1 MAGRAAMTVLERLF
15 HPERACE
22 FEPFEAVRLLE
33 LLADEARP
41 VGGRVEFGGVGPSPV
56 GPRGAVQF
64 RSHLTL
70 AFQPSLVAQVLPP
83 RLPGGPDE
91 VPIDDATLGRSAA
104 ATRRRYAG
112 RTTPLPVM
120 VQNFFGLFG
129 VHGALPVVY
138 TRRLLEL
145 DGDPAARN
153 RTTRGALRD
162 WLDLFTNQMAG
173 LLYEAWAKYRMP
185 VGYARAARRVP
196 PGVPP
201 PSDRVTQ
208 VLFAVAGLGTPAL
221 RGRLQVSPPGPEDEP
236 PPPLAALDDRALLR
250 YAGAFARHRAG
261 AHELRAI
268 LADYFRVAV
277 RVVPL
282 SGQWLDLPADALTR
296 FDGRAAL
303 GRNAVAGERVWDAG
317 SKFRLRIGPLRYR
330 EFVGFL
336 PDPTPIPERKS
347 VYLLSQLT
355 RLYVGAELDFEIQ
368 LLLSSFDVPDC
379 RMEDVP
385 AGELGL
391 RLGWNTW
398 LKGPAMPETVDDM
411 RFDAPCGTV
420 LPPAG

>member
-1 MAGRAAMTVLERLF
+1 MAGRRAMTVLERLF
-15 HPERACE
+15 DAERACE

-41 VGGRVEFGGVGPSPV
+41 AGSRPEAAGGGPSPV
-56 GPRGAVQF
+56 GPRGVLLF
-64 RSHLTL
+64 KSHLTL
-70 AFQPSLVAQVLPP
+70 SFQPSLVAQILPP
-83 RLPGGPDE
+83 RPLGCVLE
-91 VPIDDATLGRSAA
+91 DARVSGLSRSAA
-104 ATRRRYAG
+104 AIRRRYAG
-112 RTTPLPVM
+112 RATPLPVM

-138 TRRLLEL
+138 TRKLLDL
-145 DGDPAARN
+145 DGDPTLRD
-153 RTTRGALRD
+153 RTTRTALRD

-173 LLYEAWAKYRMP
+173 LLYEGWAKYRMP
-185 VGYARAARRVP
+185 VGYLRSARRVP
-196 PGVPP
+196 RGVAPP
-201 PSDRVTQ
+201 PDRVTQ
-208 VLFAVAGLGTPAL
+208 VLFSAVGLGTPAL
-221 RGRLQVSPPGPEDEP
+221 RGRLQSSPPGPEDEP

-250 YAGAFARHRAG
+250 YAGAFARGRPG

-282 SGQWLDLPADALTR
+282 SGQWLNLPADALTR

-330 EFVGFL
+330 EFIGFL
-336 PDPTPIPERKS
+336 PDPTPIPERKG

-411 RFDAPCGTV
+411 RFDAPCETV
-420 LPPAG
+420 LPFAG

>member
-1 MAGRAAMTVLERLF
+1 MTVLERLF
-15 HPERACE
+15 DPERACE

-33 LLADEARP
+33 LLADEARVAGP
-41 VGGRVEFGGVGPSPV
+41 RPESADAGPSPV
-56 GPRGAVQF
+56 GARGALQF
-64 RSHLTL
+64 KSHLTL
-70 AFQPSLVAQVLPP
+70 AFQPSLIAQVLPP
-83 RLPGGPDE
+83 RPLGCVVEGVADPS
-91 VPIDDATLGRSAA
+91 VGRSAA
-104 ATRRRYAG
+104 AIRRRYAG
-112 RTTPLPVM
+112 RATPLPVM
-120 VQNFFGLFG
+120 VQNFFGMFG
-129 VHGALPVVY
+129 MHGALPVVY
-138 TRRLLEL
+138 TRKLLDL
-145 DGDPAARN
+145 DAEPTLRN
-153 RTTRGALRD
+153 RTTRTALRD

-173 LLYEAWAKYRMP
+173 LLYEGWAKYRMP
-185 VGYARAARRVP
+185 VGYLRAARRVP
-196 PGVPP
+196 RGVAPP
-201 PSDRVTQ
+201 PDRVTQ
-208 VLFAVAGLGTPAL
+208 LMFSVVGLGTPAL
-221 RGRLQVSPPGPEDEP
+221 RGRVQSSPPGPEDET
-236 PPPLAALDDRALLR
+236 PPPLATLDDRALLK
-250 YAGAFARHRAG
+250 YAGAFARGRPG

-282 SGQWLDLPADALTR
+282 SGQWLNLPVEALTR

-303 GRNAVAGERVWDAG
+303 GRNAVAGDRVWDAG

-336 PDPTPIPERKS
+336 PDPTPIPERKG

-411 RFDAPCGTV
+411 RFDAPCDTV
-420 LPPAG
+420 LPFAG

>member
-1 MAGRAAMTVLERLF
+1 MTVLERLF

-22 FEPFEAVRLLE
+22 FEPFEAIRLLE
-33 LLADEARP
+33 LLADDARP
-41 VGGRVEFGGVGPSPV
+41 DGARPESAAGGPSPV
-56 GPRGAVQF
+56 GVRAAVQF
-64 RSHLTL
+64 KSHLTL
-70 AFQPSLVAQVLPP
+70 SFQPSLIAQLLPP
-83 RLPGGPDE
+83 RPPGGVTEDTSDE
-91 VPIDDATLGRSAA
+91 ARFSRSAA
-104 ATRRRYAG
+104 AIRRRYAD
-112 RTTPLPVM
+112 RATALPVM

-138 TRRLLEL
+138 TRKLLDL
-145 DGDPAARN
+145 DGDPAMRG
-153 RTTRGALRD
+153 RTTRTALRD

-185 VGYARAARRVP
+185 VGYLRAARRVP
-196 PGVPP
+196 RGVTPP
-201 PSDRVTQ
+201 PDRVTQ
-208 VLFAVAGLGTPAL
+208 VLFALVGLGTPSL
-221 RGRLQVSPPGPEDEP
+221 RGRLQASPPGPEDEP
-236 PPPLAALDDRALLR
+236 PPPLAVLDDRAVLK
-250 YAGAFARHRAG
+250 YAGAFARGRPG

-268 LADYFRVAV
+268 LADYFRVTV

-282 SGQWLDLPADALTR
+282 SGQWLNLPADALTR

-330 EFVGFL
+330 EFIGFL
-336 PDPTPIPERKS
+336 PDPTPIAERKG

-379 RMEDVP
+379 RMEDVRP
-385 AGELGL
+385 GELGL

-411 RFDAPCGTV
+411 RFDAPCDTV
-420 LPPAG
+420 LPFAG

>member
-1 MAGRAAMTVLERLF
+1 MTVLERLF

-22 FEPFEAVRLLE
+22 FEPFEAVRILE

-41 VGGRVEFGGVGPSPV
+41 VGGRPESPGTGPSRLGV
-56 GPRGAVQF
+56 RTAVQF
-64 RSHLTL
+64 KSHLTL
-70 AFQPSLVAQVLPP
+70 AFQASLIAQILPP
-83 RLPGGPDE
+83 VVAGNPPENPDDE
-91 VPIDDATLGRSAA
+91 ARFTRSAGVI
-104 ATRRRYAG
+104 RRRYAG
-112 RTTPLPVM
+112 RTSPLPVM

-129 VHGALPVVY
+129 IHGALPVVY
-138 TRRLLEL
+138 TRKLLDL
-145 DGDPAARN
+145 DGDPGLRN
-153 RTTRGALRD
+153 RSTRTAFRD

-173 LLYEAWAKYRMP
+173 LLYEGWAKYRMP
-185 VGYARAARRVP
+185 VGYLRAARRMP

-201 PSDRVTQ
+201 PPDRVTQ
-208 VLFAVAGLGTPAL
+208 VLFSVVGLGTPAL
-221 RGRLQVSPPGPEDEP
+221 RGRVQVSPPGPEDEP
-236 PPPLAALDDRALLR
+236 PPPLATLDDRALLK

-268 LADYFRVAV
+268 LADYFRATVQ
-277 RVVPL
+277 VVPL
-282 SGQWLDLPADALTR
+282 SGQWLNLPADALTR

-336 PDPTPIPERKS
+336 PDPTPIPERKG
-347 VYLLSQLT
+347 VYLMSQLT

-379 RMEDVP
+379 RMEDVAP
-385 AGELGL
+385 GELGL

-411 RFDAPCGTV
+411 RFDAPCETA
-420 LPPAG
+420 LPSPG